1 MLVDKIKIL
10 SPRRDRRKRYPY
22 RDGRARQVQ
31 ELALR
36 LKGDRDLSFDFM
48 ICMTGMDWGDS
59 LGVISLLQSTAH
71 EHKLFLKTFTANRE
85 NPELPTV
92 SDIWATASLNE
103 REVYDFLGI
112 RFINHPDMRRL
123 FLRNDWVGYPL
134 RKDYD
139 ADPEINPVR
148 LESEETLDATPTFE
162 ADSHDGEV
170 SEKENI
176 LFEEDE
182 YVVNIGP
189 QHPPPTVYSV
199 SGYHWKERS

>member
-1 MLVDKIKIL
+1 
-10 SPRRDRRKRYPY
+10 
-22 RDGRARQVQ
+22 
-31 ELALR
+31 
-36 LKGDRDLSFDFM
+36 
-48 ICMTGMDWGDS
+48 
-59 LGVISLLQSTAH
+59 
-71 EHKLFLKTFTANRE
+71 
-85 NPELPTV
+85 
-92 SDIWATASLNE
+92 
-103 REVYDFLGI
+103 
-112 RFINHPDMRRL
+112 MRRL

-189 QHPPPTVYSV
+189 QHPATHGVLRFRVSLEGEIVKRWMSTAGTSIGASRNCVKASPTRKR
-199 SGYHWKERS
+199 WL